1 MDKYYKYF
9 VVIVVVF
16 LLTLSAFLD
25 YQSKNKDDIIAD
37 NRERITE
44 LEEKVEYYE
53 TELKRLYSEQD
64 LDYESYSVYWW
75 LEEKWRT
82 RWLYQL

>member
-1 MDKYYKYF
+1 MDKYYKHF

-16 LLTLSAFLD
+16 LLTLSAFLN

-53 TELKRLYSEQD
+53 TELKRLYSKQD
-64 LDYESYSVYWW
+64 LDYESYSVY
-75 LEEKWRT
+75 
-82 RWLYQL
+82 

>member
-1 MDKYYKYF
+1 MDKYYKHF

-64 LDYESYSVYWW
+64 LDYESYSVY
-75 LEEKWRT
+75 
-82 RWLYQL
+82 

>member
-1 MDKYYKYF
+1 MDKYYKHF

-16 LLTLSAFLD
+16 LLTLSAFLN

-37 NRERITE
+37 NKERITE

-53 TELKRLYSEQD
+53 TELKRLYSKQD
-64 LDYESYSVYWW
+64 LDYESYSVY
-75 LEEKWRT
+75 
-82 RWLYQL
+82 

>member
-64 LDYESYSVYWW
+64 LDYESQSIY
-75 LEEKWRT
+75 
-82 RWLYQL
+82 

>member
-1 MDKYYKYF
+1 MDKYCKHF

-16 LLTLSAFLD
+16 LLTLSAFLN

-64 LDYESYSVYWW
+64 LDYESQSIY
-75 LEEKWRT
+75 
-82 RWLYQL
+82 

>member
-64 LDYESYSVYWW
+64 LDYESYSVY
-75 LEEKWRT
+75 
-82 RWLYQL
+82 

>member
-1 MDKYYKYF
+1 MDKYYKHF

-16 LLTLSAFLD
+16 LLTLSAFFN

-37 NRERITE
+37 NIERITE

-53 TELKRLYSEQD
+53 TELKRLYNEQD
-64 LDYESYSVYWW
+64 LDYESQSIY
-75 LEEKWRT
+75 
-82 RWLYQL
+82 

>member
-1 MDKYYKYF
+1 MFKEGKLDKYYKYF

-64 LDYESYSVYWW
+64 LDYESQSIY
-75 LEEKWRT
+75 
-82 RWLYQL
+82 